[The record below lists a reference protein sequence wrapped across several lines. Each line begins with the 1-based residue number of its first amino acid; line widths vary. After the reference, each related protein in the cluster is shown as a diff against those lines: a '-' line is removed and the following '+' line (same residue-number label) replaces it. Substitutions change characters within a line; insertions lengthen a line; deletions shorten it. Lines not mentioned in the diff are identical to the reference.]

1 MDDQAPPA
9 LRPRLSGL
17 SVAGLVLG
25 ILGFLCGLIG
35 IPAFICGI
43 IATIQISKSRGKLE
57 GLGVAIM
64 GVILGLMTPIL
75 FYTVIQTKVGAP
87 NARCAANMNEIG
99 LAIGVYADDHEG
111 RIPREFNDL
120 RQYLPRLDE
129 ALICPWARDTNHPS
143 YKIVLGGKRW
153 NTQETT
159 NAIVVIETEMN
170 HHGRRNALYG
180 DGRVGELSD

>member
-17 SVAGLVLG
+17 AVAGLVLG
-25 ILGFLCGLIG
+25 ILGFLYGLIG

-75 FYTVIQTKVGAP
+75 FYT
-87 NARCAANMNEIG
+87 ANMNEIG

-120 RQYLPRLDE
+120 RQYLPRLDK
-129 ALICPWARDTNHPS
+129 ALICPGARDTNHPS